1 MRLPIG
7 CSDFKKVID
16 EQFDFVDKS
25 LLIKEIVDD
34 AEVILIT
41 RPRRFGKTLNMS
53 MLRYFFELSSDDRA
67 YLFNNLKISSEADL
81 LLKHQGQY
89 PVVYL
94 TLKDVKEHSYPAAF
108 EKIQHLIGK
117 IYDEFSSVL
126 LHSDKLTDFQK
137 NYMNGI
143 LTRRASQ
150 VDVEDSLLM
159 LSKALYDHYG
169 KKVCILID
177 EYDTPIQ
184 SGYLHNYYDEIVG
197 FFRNLFSAALK
208 DNVYLFKSVLTGIL
222 RISKESL
229 FSGLNNLKVY
239 SVLHPK
245 YGAYFGF
252 TEDEV
257 KALLHQ
263 TGLEKNSAEIK
274 DWYNGYQIGDH
285 VLYNPWS
292 IINCF
297 QDDGVLGPYW
307 VNTSD
312 NALIKTLLLKS
323 SEGFKERFEL
333 LLEGNSIERLIDE
346 NFVYPDLMKNNESA
360 VWSLLLMTGYL
371 KIDSCQKTDQG
382 TLCHLRIPNRE
393 IRNLYRGIIEQWL
406 SNGYGVEWYNQFL
419 EHLLDGDMVAFERD
433 LTHILEQTV
442 SSHDV
447 GKEPESFYHGFMIG
461 MTASLYGRSDYETK
475 SNRESGYGRY
485 DYLILSRN
493 LDKPTILFEFKKVSL
508 PEGKLLDAKTI
519 LNKSA
524 QEALTQINTK
534 AYLAEVKQRGIKNI
548 LKIGI
553 SFSGKRFGLAYER
566 LERQES
572 DV

>member
-1 MRLPIG
+1 MRFPIG
-7 CSDFKKVID
+7 YSDFKQIID
-16 EQFDFVDKS
+16 EEFDFVDKS
-25 LLIKEIVDD
+25 LLVKEIVDD
-34 AEVILIT
+34 AGVILIT

-53 MLRYFFELSSDDRA
+53 MLRYFFELNSDDRS
-67 YLFNNLKISSEADL
+67 YLFKNLKIASETDL

-89 PVVYL
+89 PVIYL
-94 TLKDVKEHSYPAAF
+94 TLKDVKEQSYETAF
-108 EKIQHLIGK
+108 QKILKLIGN
-117 IYDEFSSVL
+117 IFDEYSKVL
-126 LHSDKLTDFQK
+126 LNSDKLTDFQK
-137 NYMNGI
+137 RNINSI
-143 LTRRASQ
+143 LTRQASQ
-150 VDVEDSLLM
+150 TDLEDSLLM

-169 KKVCILID
+169 KKVCILVD

-184 SGYLHNYYDEIVG
+184 SGYLNGYYTEIVG
-197 FFRNLFSAALK
+197 LFRSLFSTVLK

-239 SVLHPK
+239 SVSHPK

-252 TEDEV
+252 TEAEV
-257 KALLHQ
+257 AALLHQ
-263 TGLEKNSAEIK
+263 SGLAEKSAEIK
-274 DWYNGYQIGDH
+274 DWYNGYQMGDNT
-285 VLYNPWS
+285 VYNPWS
-292 IINCF
+292 IINCL
-297 QDDGVLGPYW
+297 QDGGKLKPYW

-333 LLEGNSIERLIDE
+333 LLAGGSIERLIDE
-346 NFVYPDLMKNNESA
+346 NFVYSDLVKNSEFA

-371 KIDSCQKTDQG
+371 KVISYLDTDQG
-382 TLCHLRIPNRE
+382 VSCQLGIPNRE

-406 SNGYGVEWYNQFL
+406 ANGCGVEWYNQFL
-419 EHLLDGDMVAFERD
+419 AHLLDGNMIEFERD

-447 GKEPESFYHGFMIG
+447 GREPESFYHGFMIG
-461 MTASLYGRSDYETK
+461 MTASLYGRPDYETK

-485 DYLILSRN
+485 DYLILSTN
-493 LDKPTILFEFKKVSL
+493 LDKPTILFEFKKVNL
-508 PEGKLLDAKTI
+508 PEGKLNEAKTI

-524 QEALTQINTK
+524 IEALTQINTQ

-553 SFSGKRFGLAYER
+553 AFNGKRFGIAYER
-566 LERQES
+566 N
-572 DV
+572 D

>member
-7 CSDFKKVID
+7 YSDFKNIVD
-16 EQFDFVDKS
+16 EKFDFVDKS
-25 LLIKEIVDD
+25 LLIKEVIDD
-34 AEVILIT
+34 AGVILIT

-53 MLRYFFELSSDDRA
+53 MLRYFFELSSDDRT
-67 YLFNNLKISSEADL
+67 YLFKNLKISSETDL

-89 PVVYL
+89 PMIYL
-94 TLKDVKEHSYPAAF
+94 TFKDVKEHSYQAAF
-108 EKIQHLIGK
+108 EKILKLIGNVC
-117 IYDEFSSVL
+117 DEYSKVL
-126 LHSDKLTDFQK
+126 LNSDKLTDFQK
-137 NYMNGI
+137 RKINNI
-143 LTRRASQ
+143 LEERASQ
-150 VDVEDSLLM
+150 TDVEDSLRM
-159 LSKALYDHYG
+159 LSKCLYDHYG
-169 KKVCILID
+169 RKVCILID

-184 SGYLHNYYDEIVG
+184 SGYLNGYYNEIAG
-197 FFRNLFSAALK
+197 LFRSLFSAALK

-239 SVLHPK
+239 SVSHPK

-252 TEDEV
+252 TENEV
-257 KALLHQ
+257 KALLFQ
-263 TGLEKNSAEIK
+263 SELEKNSAEIK

-292 IINCF
+292 IINCL
-297 QDDGVLGPYW
+297 QDKGVLSPYW

-333 LLEGNSIERLIDE
+333 LLEGDSIERLIDE
-346 NFVYPDLMKNNESA
+346 NFVYPDLVKNNETA

-393 IRNLYRGIIEQWL
+393 IRNLYRSIIEQWL
-406 SNGYGVEWYNQFL
+406 ANGYGVEWYNQFL
-419 EHLLDGDMVAFERD
+419 EHLLDGDMAAFERD
-433 LTHILEQTV
+433 LTHILEQTI
-442 SSHDV
+442 SSHDA

-461 MTASLYGRSDYETK
+461 MTASLYGRRDYETK
-475 SNRESGYGRY
+475 SNRESGYGCY
-485 DYLILSRN
+485 DYMILSRN
-493 LDKPTILFEFKKVSL
+493 VDKLTILFEFKKVSL
-508 PEGKLLDAKTI
+508 PEGKLSSASTI

-553 SFSGKRFGLAYER
+553 AFSGKRFGLAYER
-566 LERQES
+566 N
-572 DV
+572 D

>member
-7 CSDFKKVID
+7 YSDFKKIID
-16 EQFDFVDKS
+16 EGFEFVDKS
-25 LLIKEIVDD
+25 LLIN
-34 AEVILIT
+34 EVINDGEVVLIT
-41 RPRRFGKTLNMS
+41 RPRRFGKTVNMS
-53 MLRYFFELSSDDRA
+53 MLRYFFELSTDNKA
-67 YLFNNLKISSEADL
+67 YLFKNLKITHEKNLFS
-81 LLKHQGQY
+81 KHHGQY
-89 PVVYL
+89 PVIYL
-94 TLKDVKEHSYPAAF
+94 TLKDVKEPTYESAL
-108 EKIQHLIGK
+108 EKIKYLIGK
-117 IYDEFSSVL
+117 IYDEYSRL
-126 LHSDKLTDFQK
+126 LLNSDKLTEFQK
-137 NYMNGI
+137 SYIRGI
-143 LTRRASQ
+143 LSKQSSQ
-150 VDVEDSLLM
+150 AEVEDSLLM
-159 LSKALYDHYG
+159 LSRFLYDYYG

-177 EYDTPIQ
+177 EYGTPIQ
-184 SGYLHNYYDEIVG
+184 SGYLNNYYDEIIG

-208 DNVYLFKSVLTGIL
+208 DNAWLFKSVLTGIL

-252 TEDEV
+252 TENEV
-257 KALLHQ
+257 KALLLQ

-292 IINCF
+292 IINCL

-333 LLEGNSIERLIDE
+333 LLEGSAIERLIDE
-346 NFVYPDLMKNNESA
+346 NFVYPDLIKNNEPA

-371 KIDSCQKTDQG
+371 KVDSCQKTDQG

-419 EHLLDGDMVAFERD
+419 EHLLDGNMIAFERD

-461 MTASLYGRSDYETK
+461 MTASLYGRNDYETK

-485 DYLILSRN
+485 DYLIISRN
-493 LDKPTILFEFKKVSL
+493 SEKPTILFEFKKVTVAQK
-508 PEGKLLDAKTI
+508 KLSEVKAILD
-519 LNKSA
+519 KSA
-524 QEALTQINTK
+524 QDALNQIN
-534 AYLAEVKQRGIKNI
+534 AHGYLAEIKQRGIKNI

-553 SFSGKRFGLAYER
+553 SFSGKQFGLAYER
-566 LERQES
+566 LNAS
-572 DV
+572 F

>member
-7 CSDFKKVID
+7 YSDFKKIVD
-16 EQFDFVDKS
+16 EEFDFVDKS
-25 LLIKEIVDD
+25 FLIREVIND

-53 MLRYFFELSSDDRA
+53 MLRYFFELTTEA
-67 YLFNNLKISSEADL
+67 THLFKNLKIASEKDL
-81 LLKHQGQY
+81 FLKHQGQY
-89 PVVYL
+89 PVIYL
-94 TLKDVKEHSYPAAF
+94 TFKDVKEHSYQAAYK
-108 EKIQHLIGK
+108 KILHIIGNV
-117 IYDEFSSVL
+117 YDEFSKVL
-126 LHSDKLTDFQK
+126 LNSDKLTEFQK
-137 NYMNGI
+137 NNINSI
-143 LTRRASQ
+143 LAKQASQ
-150 VDVEDSLLM
+150 AEVEDSLRM
-159 LSKALYDHYG
+159 LSKFLYDHYG
-169 KKVCILID
+169 RKVCILID

-184 SGYLHNYYDEIVG
+184 SGYLHSYYNEIVG
-197 FFRNLFSAALK
+197 LFRNLFSAALK
-208 DNVYLFKSVLTGIL
+208 DNVYLFKSILTGIL

-257 KALLHQ
+257 VALLHQ
-263 TGLEKNSAEIK
+263 SGLKEKLVDIK
-274 DWYNGYQIGDH
+274 DWYNGYQIDGH

-292 IINCF
+292 IINCL
-297 QDDGVLGPYW
+297 QDGGMLRPYW

-312 NALIKTLLLKS
+312 NILIKNLLLKS
-323 SEGFKERFEL
+323 GEGFKERFEL
-333 LLEGNSIERLIDE
+333 LLEGSSIERLIDE
-346 NFVYPDLMKNNESA
+346 NFVFSDLLKKNESA
-360 VWSLLLMTGYL
+360 IWNLLLMTGYL
-371 KIDSCQKTDQG
+371 KTISYQDTDQG
-382 TLCHLRIPNRE
+382 SLCQLAIPNRE

-419 EHLLDGDMVAFERD
+419 EHLLDGDMIAFERD

-447 GKEPESFYHGFMIG
+447 GKEPEAFYHGFMIG
-461 MTASLYGRSDYETK
+461 MTASLYGRSHYETK

-485 DYLILSRN
+485 DYMILSRN

-508 PEGKLLDAKTI
+508 PESKLEESRGI

-524 QEALTQINTK
+524 KEALNQIDTH

-553 SFSGKRFGLAYER
+553 AFSGKRFGIAYER
-566 LERQES
+566 LNT
-572 DV
+572 